1 MKDEQLVRF
10 LFLVGVGQKRLDTHS
25 LAVTG
30 EGEGEADGGADGG
43 AEREVWVEGWI
54 YMYVA
59 CGGGSMR
66 VRALVHTKW
75 DWQTCCKVCA
85 CRREGHK

>member
-10 LFLVGVGQKRLDTHS
+10 LFLVTVGQKRLDTHS

-30 EGEGEADGGADGG
+30 EGEGEADGGA
-43 AEREVWVEGWI
+43 EREVWVKGWM

-75 DWQTCCKVCA
+75 DWQICCKVCA